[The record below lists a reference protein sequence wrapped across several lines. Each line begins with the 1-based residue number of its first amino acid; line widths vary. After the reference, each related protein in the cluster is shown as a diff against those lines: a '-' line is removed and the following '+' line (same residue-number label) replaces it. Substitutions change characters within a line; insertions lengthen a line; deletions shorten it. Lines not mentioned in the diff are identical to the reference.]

1 LFSAGCDTVCTEED
15 AQYMVAVSNRA
26 APKFKH
32 RIADYFKQRG
42 IYADGNE
49 GGMVRGASSV
59 EGFGTPSVCFRCE
72 GALRDGCILLGAP
85 QINMQKKK
93 GFKPPPGSNGKVRVV
108 GPLWGRCIDSM

>member
-1 LFSAGCDTVCTEED
+1 
-15 AQYMVAVSNRA
+15 MVAVSNRA